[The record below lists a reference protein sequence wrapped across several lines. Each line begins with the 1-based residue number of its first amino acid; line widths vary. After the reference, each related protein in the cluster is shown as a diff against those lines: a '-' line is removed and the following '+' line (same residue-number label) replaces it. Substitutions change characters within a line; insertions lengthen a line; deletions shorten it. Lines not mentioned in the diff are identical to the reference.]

1 MRVYIPFNS
10 NDFNSV
16 FTTLSIS
23 PCSFYPNR
31 KYSFKRS
38 TTCLLNKSEDFL
50 VGYEKP
56 IFHNQEFDKDEG
68 FPVLIEIEIEETES
82 KWQTTANGLNY
93 VIIDNTVFLLN
104 NFKLLFRN
112 EKELNETFAKSSK
125 SLETKYSALAK
136 QNSEVIKVDC
146 FVNEIP
152 LIQFPTVNN
161 NFNSSTFFNERKLN
175 RILGAILG
183 SAIAYTNL
191 TTKEWQD
198 ISILLRSLN
207 NNLSLFLNKV
217 SENSENNEFEKKQV
231 LEIIDKICKTYEAD
245 EKLEDAIV
253 SGSNSSFTPELLN
266 TLKQTKIFGISVYD
280 LLIEGLLL
288 SSKAELPLS
297 LKLKKLKRAINSKFN
312 SKYPSNYI
320 EKVNN
325 AFSDIRNKIEDEI
338 SLSRKN
344 NKLTIESLVRP
355 HFVNDKM
362 ELFIPEGLLENEKK
376 YLLQCL
382 KFFVETDNIPDLE
395 TFLTNRKTIL
405 IDLAKHFKDT
415 IDNFDG
421 SEEREYLL
429 ELLNSIDNIK
439 VRFDFSRTSNE
450 VLKSIAVLFIS
461 GRDLSKFIENNER
474 EGIQHSLIYYTLWG
488 SIYGAAILP
497 KTLTESITEDKSNL
511 KILIAAYSE
520 AIGEYQ
526 KNKTEIHIDIESSQN
541 KTEQEKKKQI
551 EEDLKASSIESNKVN
566 EPTEKYSPTI
576 SVLGSQ
582 ILEQV
587 ELKKKIKLTDLKSI
601 SKSFKTNKDV
611 ENLINRELQDR
622 IKVTKKGATLYAEL
636 IDNGQLKI
644 LLTKN
649 N

>member
-38 TTCLLNKSEDFL
+38 TTCFLNESEDFL

-56 IFHNQEFDKDEG
+56 IFHNRELDKDYG
-68 FPVLIEIEIEETES
+68 FPVLIEIEIEKTES

-104 NFKLLFRN
+104 NFKLLFRS
-112 EKELNETFAKSSK
+112 EKEMNETFAKSLK
-125 SLETKYSALAK
+125 SIETKYTALAK

-161 NFNSSTFFNERKLN
+161 NFNSLTFFKERKLN

-217 SENSENNEFEKKQV
+217 SENNEFEKKQV
-231 LEIIDKICKTYEAD
+231 LEIIDKIFKTYEAV
-245 EKLEDAIV
+245 EKLEEAIM

-266 TLKQTKIFGISVYD
+266 TLKQSKIFGISVYN
-280 LLIEGLLL
+280 LLIEGLLSL
-288 SSKAELPLS
+288 SKAELPLS
-297 LKLKKLKRAINSKFN
+297 LKLEKLKRAINSKFN

-325 AFSDIRNKIEDEI
+325 AFSDVRNKIEYEI
-338 SLSRKN
+338 NLSRKN

-395 TFLTNRKTIL
+395 TFFTNRKTIL
-405 IDLAKHFKDT
+405 IDLAKHFKET

-421 SEEREYLL
+421 SKEREYLV
-429 ELLNSIDNIK
+429 ELLKS
-439 VRFDFSRTSNE
+439 FDSLRGGFDISRTSNE
-450 VLKSIAVLFIS
+450 VLKSIAVLFTS
-461 GRDLSKFIENNER
+461 GRDLLRFIENNER

-511 KILIAAYSE
+511 KTLITAYSE

-526 KNKTEIHIDIESSQN
+526 KNKTEILVDIESSQN
-541 KTEQEKKKQI
+541 KNEQEKKKQI
-551 EEDLKASSIESNKVN
+551 EEDLKASSKESNKVN

-582 ILEQV
+582 ILEQLK
-587 ELKKKIKLTDLKSI
+587 LKKKIKLTDLKSI
-601 SKSFKTNKDV
+601 SKSFKTNKEV
-611 ENLINRELQDR
+611 ENFINSQLQDR

-636 IDNGQLKI
+636 IDNEQLKFD
-644 LLTKN
+644 
-649 N
+649 